1 MFDRFK
7 LHIETNL
14 PFLISKKLLIANSGG
29 IDSMV
34 LTHLFSKMEVE
45 LHVAH
50 CNFQLR
56 GEASDEDAEFVKKIT
71 YLPSNQIYINLFGT
85 ENYAKKHKLSIQL
98 AARELRYQWFDELL
112 REKELDYILTAHH
125 ADDNLETFFINFT
138 RGSGL
143 EGLTGI
149 PQQNGNI
156 VRPLL
161 PFSREEISKYA
172 SENKIEWRED
182 ETNASTKYLRNKI
195 RHEIVPL
202 LKEINPS
209 VLDSFSNTLEF
220 LDQSQSIVDD
230 RIASI
235 SKSIVKRK
243 AQHGQEIIEI
253 DIPKL
258 KELSHPKAYLYQILK
273 QFNFT
278 AWNDIHDLLNSQ
290 SGKQVFSSSH
300 RLIKDREVLLV
311 SKLQFDSQGSI
322 SAEIDEFSKGISSPV
337 NLKFDTQKRENSA
350 GTTEILVDKDL
361 LKYPLFVRKW
371 KNGDYFYPTGMQG
384 KKKVSKYFKDEKFSL
399 LDKENTWILTNAD
412 DEVIWIINKRQ
423 DRRFAT
429 TKNTK
434 QRLKISCATTSFSE

>member
-14 PFLISKKLLIANSGG
+14 PFLLGKRLLIANSGG

-112 REKELDYILTAHH
+112 KEKQLDYILTAHH
-125 ADDNLETFFINFT
+125 ADDNLETFIINLT

-149 PQQNGNI
+149 PQQNGHI

-161 PFSREEISKYA
+161 PFSREKILTYA
-172 SENKIEWRED
+172 NENQIEWRED

-209 VLDSFSNTLEF
+209 LLDSFSNTLEF

-230 RIASI
+230 QIESV
-235 SKSIVKRK
+235 SKSILTKVNQNGE
-243 AQHGQEIIEI
+243 AIIEI
-253 DIPKL
+253 DISKL
-258 KELSHPKAYLYQILK
+258 KELSNPKAYLYQILK

-278 AWNDIHDLLNSQ
+278 AWNDIHDLLDSQ
-290 SGKQVFSSSH
+290 SGKQIFSKSH

-311 SKLQFDSQGSI
+311 SKLQFDSQESI
-322 SAEIDEFSKGISSPV
+322 SAEIDEFSKGISSPI
-337 NLKFDTQKRENSA
+337 NLKFDTQESENPDTTSA
-350 GTTEILVDKDL
+350 ILVDKDL

-423 DRRFAT
+423 DRRFAK

-434 QRLKISCATTSFSE
+434 QTLKISCATT

>member
-209 VLDSFSNTLEF
+209 LLDSFSNTIEF
-220 LDQSQSIVDD
+220 LHQSQSIVDD
-230 RIASI
+230 QIEYV
-235 SKSIVKRK
+235 SKSILTRK
-243 AQHGQEIIEI
+243 HQNGEAIIEI
-253 DIPKL
+253 DISKL

-278 AWNDIHDLLNSQ
+278 AWNDIHDLLDSQ
-290 SGKQVFSSSH
+290 SGKQIFSKSH

-311 SKLQFDSQGSI
+311 SKIQIDSQKSI
-322 SAEIDEFSKGISSPV
+322 SAEIDEFSKGISSPI
-337 NLKFDTQKRENSA
+337 NLKFDTDESENPAVGSA
-350 GTTEILVDKDL
+350 ILVDKDL

-384 KKKVSKYFKDEKFSL
+384 KKKVSKYFKDEKSSL

-423 DRRFAT
+423 DRRFAK
-429 TKNTK
+429 TKKTK
-434 QRLKISCATTSFSE
+434 QTLKISCATT

>member
-1 MFDRFK
+1 MFERFK

-14 PFLISKKLLIANSGG
+14 PFLLGKRLLIANSGG

-34 LTHLFSKMEVE
+34 LTHLFSKMDVD

-56 GEASDEDAEFVKKIT
+56 GEASDTDAEFVENIT
-71 YLPSNQIYINLFGT
+71 YLSSNQIYINLFGT
-85 ENYAKKHKLSIQL
+85 ENYAKKHNLSIQL

-112 REKELDYILTAHH
+112 KEKELHYILTAHH
-125 ADDNLETFFINFT
+125 ADDNLETFIINFT

-161 PFSREEISKYA
+161 PFSREEILKYA
-172 SENKIEWRED
+172 KENQIEWRED

-209 VLDSFSNTLEF
+209 LLDSFSNTIEF
-220 LDQSQSIVDD
+220 LHQSQSIVDD
-230 RIASI
+230 QIESI
-235 SKSIVKRK
+235 SRSIATRNH
-243 AQHGQEIIEI
+243 QNEEEIIEI

-258 KELSHPKAYLYQILK
+258 KELSNPKAYLYQILK
-273 QFNFT
+273 EFNFT
-278 AWNDIHDLLNSQ
+278 AWNDIHDILDSQ
-290 SGKQVFSSSH
+290 SGKQIFSSSH
-300 RLIKDREVLLV
+300 RLIKDREVLLI
-311 SKLQFDSQGSI
+311 SKLQVDSQENI
-322 SAEIDEFSKGISSPV
+322 TIKIDEFSKEISSPI
-337 NLKFDTQKRENSA
+337 NLRFNTQDIENPAVAS
-350 GTTEILVDKDL
+350 EILVDKDL

-384 KKKVSKYFKDEKFSL
+384 KKKVSKYFKDEKLSL

-434 QRLKISCATTSFSE
+434 QTLKISCATT